1 MPAAR
6 RFTRVLDA
14 LPATVP
20 FVAPDAIERRT
31 GRPLRVRLGAN
42 ESMFGISPRAR
53 RAMADAIE
61 RASCYGDPESFELRT
76 ALAARL
82 STTREHL
89 VVGSGIDDLLG
100 LTVRA
105 FVEPGEPVVT
115 SLGGYPTFAYEVLGR
130 GGVLHRVPYRD
141 DRNDLDGLLDE
152 ARRCGARML
161 YLANP
166 DNPSGSRHRG
176 AEIERLVS
184 RLPEGCLLLLDEA
197 YVDFAPPDS
206 TPAIDPDDAR
216 VIRMRTFSKAHGLA
230 GARVGYAVTAA
241 ATIAAFEKI
250 RAHFGV
256 NLIGQAGALA
266 SLQDEPFVE
275 SVVRAVAEGRDEYAR
290 LAAELGLAA
299 LPSATNFVALDLGT
313 QPRARRA
320 LELLLERDVFVRMPT
335 APPLDRCIRVSVGRP
350 EQRAELAA
358 ALRAILADGSLDRG
372 APPAPP

>member
-1 MPAAR
+1 
-6 RFTRVLDA
+6 
-14 LPATVP
+14 
-20 FVAPDAIERRT
+20 
-31 GRPLRVRLGAN
+31 
-42 ESMFGISPRAR
+42 
-53 RAMADAIE
+53 
-61 RASCYGDPESFELRT
+61 
-76 ALAARL
+76 
-82 STTREHL
+82 
-89 VVGSGIDDLLG
+89 
-100 LTVRA
+100 
-105 FVEPGEPVVT
+105 
-115 SLGGYPTFAYEVLGR
+115 
-130 GGVLHRVPYRD
+130 
-141 DRNDLDGLLDE
+141 
-152 ARRCGARML
+152 
-161 YLANP
+161 
-166 DNPSGSRHRG
+166 
-176 AEIERLVS
+176 
-184 RLPEGCLLLLDEA
+184 
-197 YVDFAPPDS
+197 
-206 TPAIDPDDAR
+206 
-216 VIRMRTFSKAHGLA
+216 
-230 GARVGYAVTAA
+230 VTAA

>member
-1 MPAAR
+1 MTEGR

-20 FVAPDAIERRT
+20 FVAPDAIERRI

-42 ESMFGISPRAR
+42 ESMFGCSPRAR
-53 RAMADAIE
+53 EAMVDAIE

-82 STTREHL
+82 STSREHL

-105 FVEPGEPVVT
+105 FVEPGEAVVT

-130 GGVLHRVPYRD
+130 GGALHRVPYRD
-141 DRNDLDGLLDE
+141 DRNDLDGLLDAAHRCR
-152 ARRCGARML
+152 ARVL

-166 DNPSGSRHRG
+166 DNPSGTWHRG
-176 AEIERLVS
+176 ADVEQLVA
-184 RLPEGCLLLLDEA
+184 RLPSGCLLLLDEA

-206 TPAIDPDDAR
+206 TPRIDPDDAR

-230 GARVGYAVTAA
+230 GARIGYAVTAA
-241 ATIAAFEKI
+241 ETIAAFEKI

-256 NLIGQAGALA
+256 NLLAQVGALA
-266 SLQDEPFVE
+266 SLRDEPFVDG
-275 SVVRAVAEGRDEYAR
+275 VVRAVAEGRDEYAR
-290 LAAELGLAA
+290 LAAELGLSA
-299 LPSATNFVALDLGT
+299 LPSATNFVAIDLGT
-313 QPRARRA
+313 QARARRT
-320 LELLLERDVFVRMPT
+320 LELLLARDVFVRMPT

-358 ALRAILADGSLDRG
+358 ALRAILADET
-372 APPAPP
+372 PT

>member
-1 MPAAR
+1 MSEGR

-42 ESMFGISPRAR
+42 ESLFGSSPRAR
-53 RAMADAIE
+53 RAMADAID
-61 RASCYGDPESFELRT
+61 RASFYGDPESFELRT
-76 ALAARL
+76 ALATRL
-82 STTREHL
+82 STSREHV

-141 DRNDLDGLLDE
+141 DRNDLEGLLNA
-152 ARRCGARML
+152 ARSVGARML
-161 YLANP
+161 YLSNP
-166 DNPSGSRHRG
+166 DNPSGSWHRG
-176 AEIERLVS
+176 ADLERLVS

-197 YVDFAPPDS
+197 YVDFAPPES
-206 TPAIDPDDAR
+206 TPRIDPDDPR

-230 GARVGYAVTAA
+230 GLRVGYAVTAA

-256 NLIGQAGALA
+256 NVVGQAGALA
-266 SLQDEPFVE
+266 SLQDEPFVD
-275 SVVRAVAEGRDEYAR
+275 SVVRAVAEGREDYAR
-290 LAAELGLAA
+290 LAAELGLAS
-299 LPSATNFVALDLGT
+299 LPSATNFVAIDLGT
-313 QPRARRA
+313 QVRARRA

-335 APPLDRCIRVSVGRP
+335 AAPLDRCIRVSVGRP
-350 EQRAELAA
+350 EQRADFAT
-358 ALRAILADGSLDRG
+358 ALRAILADGAL
-372 APPAPP
+372 